1 MINWISK
8 EIDLGT
14 VQAGTKVS
22 AKFESCMPLGDR
34 IKTVTVGCN
43 CVNTKIIPKG
53 LQVTYYVQKFPVH
66 LALKGVDEMEIY
78 KVITVTYTDGVKE
91 FLILKGILKK

>member
-1 MINWISK
+1 MNWISK
-8 EIDLGT
+8 EIDLGE
-14 VQAGTKVS
+14 VKAGVKVPTL
-22 AKFESCMPLGDR
+22 FESCMPLGDR

-43 CVNTKIIPKG
+43 CVNTKITSKG
-53 LQVTYYVQKFPVH
+53 LQVTYHVQKFPVH

>member
-1 MINWISK
+1 MMNWISK

-14 VQAGTKVS
+14 VQAGTKVP
-22 AKFESCMPLGDR
+22 AKFESCMPLSDR